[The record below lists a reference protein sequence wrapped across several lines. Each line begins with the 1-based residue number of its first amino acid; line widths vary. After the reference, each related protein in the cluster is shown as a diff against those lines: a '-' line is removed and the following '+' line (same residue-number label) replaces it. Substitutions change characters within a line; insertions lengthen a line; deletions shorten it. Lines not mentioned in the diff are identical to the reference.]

1 MKTNLS
7 KLMIALGA
15 VLATG
20 VILGLLVAVPML
32 IYGPLTGKPA
42 TSMSIER
49 QDQVRPHATR
59 PVATDKAKPVVE
71 ILHAKSVLMLI
82 LTGWCV
88 VGLLLAV
95 GSLLLREGRK
105 MRGEARAFLRTSR
118 EKERVPSPSL
128 EVGLPAPTQQ
138 SANALA
144 TLDWRAN
151 GDRRRVSDRRV
162 AGAPLATV

>member
-1 MKTNLS
+1 MKTTLK

-15 VLATG
+15 ILATG
-20 VILGLLVAVPML
+20 VILGLFVVVPML
-32 IYGPLTGKPA
+32 IYGPLAGKSA

-49 QDQVRPHATR
+49 QGQVRSQASQPEAS
-59 PVATDKAKPVVE
+59 DKAKPVVE

-82 LTGWCV
+82 FTGWCV

-95 GSLLLREGRK
+95 GSLLLREGKK
-105 MRGEARAFLRTSR
+105 MRGEARAFVRTSR

-144 TLDWRAN
+144 SLDWRAN

-162 AGAPLATV
+162 AGVPLATV